1 MRTVNTEG
9 QVGHAVWKAK
19 ETLEGEALL
28 EEKHCLEQALRVLSP
43 ASLSVHTLCFTS
55 VLKM

>member
-1 MRTVNTEG
+1 MSFTFAFNFNLSVVGCGCLSRFTYLNIVG

-28 EEKHCLEQALRVLSP
+28 EEKH
-43 ASLSVHTLCFTS
+43 
-55 VLKM
+55 